1 MGKDMTQKKST
12 IRQLQRKAKSADE
25 GLEAWR
31 NEARA
36 IEMRRLQSRSFG
48 AGKRA
53 AERQVE
59 QEDRQYVLPFH

>member
-1 MGKDMTQKKST
+1 MGEDMAQQKSK
-12 IRQLQRKAKSADE
+12 IRQLQRRAKSADE
-25 GLEAWR
+25 GLEVWR

-48 AGKRA
+48 AGKRT